1 MYEVQREKSM
11 ADKIGLIGIGLVGT
25 AIAERLLAGRFDV
38 VGFDIDSGKCMH
50 LEELG
55 GKAVSSPAQVA
66 QQVGRVVLSLPET
79 DIVRQVVEGPA
90 GILQAKTPPKYIIDT
105 TTGDPEETVALA
117 QRLAKR
123 EIYLLDSTISGSS
136 RQVRDKEAVF
146 MVGGDKAAF
155 ERCMDIFQAL
165 TEKVF
170 YLGASGSGSKAKLAS
185 NLILGLNRLA
195 LAEGLV
201 FAGKLGLE
209 LETFLELLK
218 VTPAYSAVMNTKGKK
233 MLNDDFTTESRI
245 RQHHKDVS
253 LILKYAEMAGQ
264 ELPLSRVHLDV
275 LEKAIAAG
283 DGELDN
289 AAVIREIER
298 RNRL

>member
-1 MYEVQREKSM
+1 MS
-11 ADKIGLIGIGLVGT
+11 KIGLIGIGLVGT
-25 AIAERLLAGRFDV
+25 AIAERLLAGDFDV
-38 VGFDIDSGKCMH
+38 VGFDIDSARCMH

-55 GKAVSSPAQVA
+55 GKALTSPAKVA
-66 QQVGRVVLSLPET
+66 QEVGRVVLSLPET

-90 GILQAKTPPKYIIDT
+90 GILEAKTPPKYIIDT
-105 TTGDPEETVALA
+105 TTGDPEETAALA
-117 QRLAKR
+117 QRLAER
-123 EIYLLDSTISGSS
+123 EIHLLDSTISGSS
-136 RQVRDKEAVF
+136 RQVRNKEAVF
-146 MVGGDKAAF
+146 MVGGNKAAF
-155 ERCMDIFQAL
+155 ETCMDIFQTI

-170 YLGASGSGSKAKLAS
+170 YLGASGSGSKAKLAG

-218 VTPAYSAVMNTKGKK
+218 VTPAYSAVMDTKGKK
-233 MLNDDFTTESRI
+233 MLNDDFTAESRI
-245 RQHHKDVS
+245 RQHRKDVS

-264 ELPLSRVHLDV
+264 ELPLSRAHLDV
-275 LEKAIAAG
+275 LKKAIEAG

-289 AAVIREIER
+289 AAIIREIRR
-298 RNRL
+298 RNRN

>member
-1 MYEVQREKSM
+1 MS
-11 ADKIGLIGIGLVGT
+11 KIGLIGIGLVGT
-25 AIAERLLAGRFDV
+25 AIAECLLAGEFDV
-38 VGFDIDSGKCMH
+38 VGFDIDSARCMH

-55 GKAVSSPAQVA
+55 GKALSSPAQVA
-66 QQVGRVVLSLPET
+66 QEVGRVVLSLPET

-90 GILQAKTPPKYIIDT
+90 GILEAKTPPKYIIDT
-105 TTGDPEETVALA
+105 TTGDPEETAALA
-117 QRLAKR
+117 QRLAER
-123 EIYLLDSTISGSS
+123 EIHLLDSTISGSS
-136 RQVRDKEAVF
+136 RQVRNKEAVF
-146 MVGGDKAAF
+146 MVGGNKAAF
-155 ERCMDIFQAL
+155 ETCMDIFQTI

-170 YLGASGSGSKAKLAS
+170 YLGASGSGSKAKLAG

-218 VTPAYSAVMNTKGKK
+218 VTPAYSAVMDTKGKK
-233 MLNDDFTTESRI
+233 MLNDDFTAESRI

-264 ELPLSRVHLDV
+264 ELPLSRAHLDV
-275 LEKAIAAG
+275 LKKAIEAG

-289 AAVIREIER
+289 AAIIREIRR
-298 RNRL
+298 RNRN